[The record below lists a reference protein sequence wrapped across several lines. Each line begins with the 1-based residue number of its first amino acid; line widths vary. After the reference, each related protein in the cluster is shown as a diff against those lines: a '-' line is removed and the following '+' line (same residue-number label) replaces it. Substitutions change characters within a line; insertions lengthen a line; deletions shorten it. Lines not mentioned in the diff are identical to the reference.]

1 MYCDSSRNIKT
12 DYRNSVFTGTNGNN
26 FQFSTATGASR
37 DYSGYINKIMG
48 TNTTGFVKDYNN
60 NTDGNTSTYF
70 ADVGKVSFGYFGSCG
85 GHWSLGA
92 DAGAFYLALSRSA
105 SVAFS
110 FVGARLIYKHAGQ

>member
-70 ADVGKVSFGYFGSCG
+70 ADYCWVFSSFFGSCG
-85 GHWSLGA
+85 GDWTDGA
-92 DAGAFYLALSRSA
+92 DAGAFYLVLGSSA
-105 SVAFS
+105 SDAS
-110 FVGARLIYKHAGQ
+110 SNLGARLIYKHAGQ